1 MSDIALARKN
11 ALGRIAVLAFGA
23 FCLTGCFGLVPIAMT
38 TASFYTASATGKF
51 PADHLVSLATGEDCA
66 SVHIEARQPYCL
78 DKKGQVIGLAAE
90 KRCYATLGNVQC
102 YIGEDP
108 YGTRPDPVQ

>member
-1 MSDIALARKN
+1 MSNIALARRN
-11 ALGRIAVLAFGA
+11 ALGRIALLAGGA

-38 TASFYTASATGKF
+38 TASFYATSATGKL
-51 PADHLVSLATGEDCA
+51 PTDHLVSLATGEDCA
-66 SVHIEARQPYCL
+66 AVHIEARQPYCM
-78 DKKGQVIGLAAE
+78 DKKGQMIGMAVE
-90 KRCYATLGNVQC
+90 KRCYATLGQVQC

>member
-11 ALGRIAVLAFGA
+11 ALGRIALLATGA

-51 PADHLVSLATGEDCA
+51 PVDHLVSLATGEDCA
-66 SVHIEARQPYCL
+66 SVHIEARKSYCL
-78 DKKGQVIGLAAE
+78 DKKGQNLGLAAE

>member
-11 ALGRIAVLAFGA
+11 ALGRIAVLAIGA

-51 PADHLVSLATGEDCA
+51 PLDHVVSLATGEDCA
-66 SVHIEARQPYCL
+66 SVHIEARQSYCL
-78 DKKGQVIGLAAE
+78 DKKGQNIGMAVE
-90 KRCYATLGNVQC
+90 KRCYATLGQVQC
-102 YIGEDP
+102 YLGEYP

>member
-11 ALGRIAVLAFGA
+11 ALGRIAVLAIGA

-51 PADHLVSLATGEDCA
+51 PGRPRRIARHGEDCA
-66 SVHIEARQPYCL
+66 SVHVEARQSYCL
-78 DKKGQVIGLAAE
+78 DKKGQNIGLAAE

-108 YGTRPDPVQ
+108 YGTRPDPIQ